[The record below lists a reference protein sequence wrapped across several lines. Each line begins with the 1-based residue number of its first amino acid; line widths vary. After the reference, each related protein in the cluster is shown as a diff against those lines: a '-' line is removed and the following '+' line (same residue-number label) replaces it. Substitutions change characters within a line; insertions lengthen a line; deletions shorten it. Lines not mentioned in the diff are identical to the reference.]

1 MTPSTSV
8 ILSIGVLSLL
18 STCDGYQVPHSIA
31 ALLADAEEHEVRK
44 NRFTLNTPEFFANAS
59 KFRALL
65 EHAHLKSKKS
75 DNPPV
80 CLGGSNSDSFTKYDN
95 HCSFTVTPSEYCCQV
110 FSEQSC
116 TDPSMSLTES
126 VALVRDRTQGLGG
139 AAEGFLYDGCMST
152 KCSSACSRSD
162 GNAAACKQCAY
173 TCQRVCLSNLQRLCM
188 SRVCGQNWVSLSVHA
203 MSNSKGRNFALHQQ
217 TDHEVQ
223 KRIRISSGDLKDIE
237 KAEVIKTALSVL
249 KSDSMVPMCTTS
261 ELVAADRSAGVFV
274 DAAGSTYTEAL
285 IACTSTILNPDLVPH
300 LLEDPTI
307 VSDSRECNV
316 VSTCERNHIQL
327 SVDRAVVEVEKRFG
341 N

>member
-1 MTPSTSV
+1 
-8 ILSIGVLSLL
+8 
-18 STCDGYQVPHSIA
+18 
-31 ALLADAEEHEVRK
+31 
-44 NRFTLNTPEFFANAS
+44 
-59 KFRALL
+59 
-65 EHAHLKSKKS
+65 
-75 DNPPV
+75 
-80 CLGGSNSDSFTKYDN
+80 
-95 HCSFTVTPSEYCCQV
+95 
-110 FSEQSC
+110 
-116 TDPSMSLTES
+116 
-126 VALVRDRTQGLGG
+126 
-139 AAEGFLYDGCMST
+139 
-152 KCSSACSRSD
+152 
-162 GNAAACKQCAY
+162 
-173 TCQRVCLSNLQRLCM
+173 M